1 MIGMLNQAILT
12 LSLQLQAVILSLP
25 QQLML
30 NQQLRLKFL
39 ITEQLLLIII
49 TMLQISLVMI

>member
-49 TMLQISLVMI
+49 TMLQISLVMT